1 MVFARAPIAGR
12 AKTRLIPALGPQGA
26 ADLHAH
32 LVERTLR
39 QVTAMHNANV
49 TLWCTPTIKHHF
61 FDSCAKEFGVTLRS
75 QYGPDLGLRMH
86 SAFEVTLRAAPWA
99 ILVGSDCPELESGD
113 IHQAIDI
120 LQHGSQAAI
129 GPAFDGGYYL
139 IGLRHSSPRLFEEVP
154 WGTESVWQ
162 ITADRL
168 AALGWS
174 YQTLTQRHDLDQPQ
188 DLKRFPDLPTAG
200 RA

>member
-1 MVFARAPIAGR
+1 MIFARAPVAGK
-12 AKTRLIPALGPQGA
+12 AKTRLIPALGRQGA
-26 ADLHAH
+26 ADLHAY

-39 QVTAMHNANV
+39 QVNATPGV
-49 TLWCTPTIKHHF
+49 DVALWCTPSVEHGF
-61 FDSCAKEFGVTLRS
+61 FRSCAQKFAVTLHG
-75 QYGPDLGLRMH
+75 QQGLDLGCRMH
-86 SAFEVTLRAAPWA
+86 NAFEVTLRAAPWA

-113 IHQAIDI
+113 IQQAIDI

-139 IGLRHSSPRLFEEVP
+139 IGLRHSSPLLFEEVP

-168 AALGWS
+168 ATLGWF
-174 YQTLTQRHDLDQPQ
+174 YQTLAQRHDLDQPQ
-188 DLKRFPDLPTAG
+188 DLKRFPNLPTAG